1 MICTFGCLLDSPP
14 SMVWPRSCLTGH
26 GPNTTEWAPSSP
38 PFSSSSSSSF
48 SSTSRA
54 GRLLWLSKTVSAKLA
69 LRLRLQLWQG
79 IPVFL
84 SPHHPLHWRTWTAS
98 FFRGDH
104 YVLAKLKVQF
114 FSEIKVLNDDILTVC
129 SCWSQHPT
137 LRKIS
142 AEISPQKIHGFGE
155 SFLDSLWWIFLR
167 LTRSHLGLRI
177 ILTVCSC
184 LPRPQHVRSALPGSA
199 GRAVR
204 PAREDLHHHHRSQA
218 SRGRPVPGGGQDPGL
233 WSLRLISREEP
244 KCEET
249 PPVEMEDT
257 QILDQSGPTSPAE
270 IQRDQN
276 SNAKVNT
283 GAIYWLNEFT
293 KSSTKP
299 KKLDTE
305 DISFP
310 STSSSSQKGEDPSS
324 SKAEKRSRSSS
335 AEGSSLTSLVT
346 SRPKRAKE
354 KKEQSR
360 GICPICERSMKM
372 TVLIGHAGEPVR

>member
-1 MICTFGCLLDSPP
+1 MEEKEKEKEEEEG
-14 SMVWPRSCLTGH
+14 
-26 GPNTTEWAPSSP
+26 
-38 PFSSSSSSSF
+38 
-48 SSTSRA
+48 
-54 GRLLWLSKTVSAKLA
+54 
-69 LRLRLQLWQG
+69 
-79 IPVFL
+79 
-84 SPHHPLHWRTWTAS
+84 
-98 FFRGDH
+98 
-104 YVLAKLKVQF
+104 
-114 FSEIKVLNDDILTVC
+114 
-129 SCWSQHPT
+129 
-137 LRKIS
+137 
-142 AEISPQKIHGFGE
+142 
-155 SFLDSLWWIFLR
+155 
-167 LTRSHLGLRI
+167 
-177 ILTVCSC
+177 
-184 LPRPQHVRSALPGSA
+184 
-199 GRAVR
+199 
-204 PAREDLHHHHRSQA
+204 
-218 SRGRPVPGGGQDPGL
+218 
-233 WSLRLISREEP
+233 EEP

-372 TVLIGHAGEPVR
+372 TVLIGHAAECQGVSITRKSSHRSSDYRGNK